1 MVLGGEE
8 KRMIVTCGRHTQL
21 CHSGGH
27 RSLVER
33 IPNSIGESVDDDA
46 EGVGG
51 FDSDIVGV

>member
-1 MVLGGEE
+1 
-8 KRMIVTCGRHTQL
+8 MIVTCGRHTQL